1 MSAGRSA
8 HEKRSFFRVFSRLN
22 LFTQVLGQVKEHLK
36 LKFQE
41 IIRAVAWPIAFFFLW
56 TRLARRSVS
65 VQSYENWSFFCVFSR
80 FCPFLQVFGQIND
93 WSILEVHEVIRVLH
107 MVACANDFFFY
118 SRDWPGK
125 MFKVMKNDN
134 FLNVFISFGLFFQ
147 VFG

>member
-80 FCPFLQVFGQIND
+80 FCPFLQVFGQTND

-107 MVACANDFFFY
+107 MVACANDFSFIVGIGREKC
-118 SRDWPGK
+118 SKLWK
-125 MFKVMKNDN
+125 MIIF
-134 FLNVFISFGLFFQ
+134 
-147 VFG
+147 